1 MWDKREEEHNNNY
14 NSHNEILVKILSTD
28 NIVLNFKKVA
38 TSSDKTATTMTN
50 EWIEWTGENR
60 IRTPTIFR
68 GNNTCSSSFLNN
80 NQHNYKFNPSQTSIT
95 TTPNMGLKSPTT
107 SPSQQPQQ
115 QQPQQLHHS
124 LFKSLYQHKSRG
136 NLTTSW
142 DPSQISSSH

>member
-1 MWDKREEEHNNNY
+1 M
-14 NSHNEILVKILSTD
+14 
-28 NIVLNFKKVA
+28 A

-95 TTPNMGLKSPTT
+95 TTTNNMGIKSPTN
-107 SPSQQPQQ
+107 PSQQQQPQQ
-115 QQPQQLHHS
+115 QQQQHQLNHS

-136 NLTTSW
+136 VYFFL
-142 DPSQISSSH
+142 Q